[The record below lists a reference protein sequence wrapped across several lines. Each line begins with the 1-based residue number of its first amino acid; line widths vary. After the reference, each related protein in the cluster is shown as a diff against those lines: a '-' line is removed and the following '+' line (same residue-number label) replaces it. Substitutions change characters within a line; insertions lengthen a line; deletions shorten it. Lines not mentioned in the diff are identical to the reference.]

1 MDIQHIFESNRSQN
15 SNLMKN
21 KPSAFQIMLKM
32 SNMDHRRLPKKEEK
46 KYGAHKIVKVVLD

>member
-1 MDIQHIFESNRSQN
+1 MDIQHIFRSNKSQN

-32 SNMDHRRLPKKEEK
+32 SNMHRRLPKEEEK